1 MCSWGWLAERREQ
14 NDSGRYLDQ
23 VRAVAAWKR
32 HVGAVLTLGAVVA
45 GVLAWGAVPAKAS
58 AGVAAADAVSARH
71 VVIVGIGGLLW
82 SDVSPRTTPVLWRVA
97 EQGAV
102 GSLDVSGVGERTC
115 PVDGWLTLN
124 GGARAALPGS
134 AGGACPAGPAV
145 VRRSGLMAGGIPV
158 GARVPELSGI
168 ESYNARFHWEP
179 QWGLLGSSPGK
190 GRCVTAVGPGAGLA
204 AAGRNGWMRG
214 YLPDPPSLSPV
225 VLGECALTVVDLG
238 SLPVGGGPGVRRA
251 AVRRDDAELAAIRG
265 GMPAGATL
273 MVIAP
278 GDGRVP
284 HLRVIIVDGPG
295 YQDGVLGAASTREP
309 GLVLLTDLTP
319 TVRAWFGSGI
329 PAAAVGS
336 PLTSGQRDGSL
347 GATVGM
353 LIGQDTAAQV
363 YRTTV
368 TPFFLV
374 IGFGYAA
381 LFALIWVVPWDR
393 GEDRGRRRRAIA
405 RPVGLW
411 AASVPA
417 GTLLAG
423 LLPWAALPHPAA
435 ALYSLAAGWA
445 AIVAGIALAGPWRR
459 DPLGPAGLVA
469 AVTVGVIALDMMTGS
484 HLMRETPFGLSAL
497 VAGRFYGLGNNAV
510 VMYGAAGILC
520 AAWLGGTALRAGAR
534 GGALAVM
541 GAVTI
546 VVVVAAAWPGFGAK
560 VGGTIAMVPGF
571 VVLLAAAGSVRLPPR
586 RWALVAVSGLAL
598 VTAFALINYLV
609 PDTGHSDI
617 GHFAGQVLHG
627 GAGPTLRRK
636 IAANLGSLTANPF
649 VLVIPVVVI
658 AAGAVVAPPALLRAE
673 PVARAYRAI
682 PLLQPALSAIWLVG
696 VLGWLFED
704 SGVTVP
710 AAALPFLLPL
720 VVVILSTVSRDG
732 TPAGTGER
740 EPAAAAV

>member
-1 MCSWGWLAERREQ
+1 M
-14 NDSGRYLDQ
+14 
-23 VRAVAAWKR
+23 RAVTGWKR
-32 HVGAVLTLGAVVA
+32 H
-45 GVLAWGAVPAKAS
+45 
-58 AGVAAADAVSARH
+58 AGVAPVLGAFLAGALAWTFPLTSVAAAARVAASSRH

-82 SDVSPRTTPVLWRVA
+82 SDVSPRATPVLWRIA
-97 EQGAV
+97 GQGAV
-102 GSLDVSGVGERTC
+102 GSLDVSGVRERTC

-124 GGARAALPGS
+124 GAARAALPGS
-134 AGGACPAGPAV
+134 ASGACPAGPAV
-145 VRRSGLMAGGIPV
+145 ARRSGLIAGGIPV
-158 GARVPELSGI
+158 AARVPGLSGI
-168 ESYNARFHWEP
+168 ESYNARFHWQP

-190 GRCVTAVGPGAGLA
+190 GRCVTTVGPGAGLA
-204 AAGRNGWMRG
+204 AAGRSGWLRG

-225 VLGECALTVVDLG
+225 VLQECALTVVDLG
-238 SLPVGGGPGVRRA
+238 SLPVRGGAGVRRA
-251 AVRRDDAELAAIRG
+251 ALRRDDAELGVVRA

-273 MVIAP
+273 AVIAP
-278 GDGRVP
+278 GDGVTP
-284 HLRVIIVDGPG
+284 HLRVIVVDGPG
-295 YQDGVLGAASTREP
+295 YRDGVLGAASTREP

-329 PAAAVGS
+329 PAAVVGS
-336 PLTSGQRDGSL
+336 PLTSSHRDGSL
-347 GATVGM
+347 AAAVSM

-363 YRTTV
+363 YRATV

-381 LFALIWVVPWDR
+381 LFGAVWVLPWGR
-393 GEDRGRRRRAIA
+393 GEDRAQRRRAVT
-405 RPVGLW
+405 RVVGLW
-411 AASVPA
+411 AASVPV

-423 LLPWAALPHPAA
+423 LVPWAALPHPAA
-435 ALYSLAAGWA
+435 VLYALAAAWA
-445 AIVAGIALAGPWRR
+445 AVVTGAALAGPWRR

-469 AVTVGVIALDMMTGS
+469 AVTAGVIALDMMTGS

-520 AAWLGGTALRAGAR
+520 AAWLGGAALRTGAR
-534 GGALAVM
+534 GRAVAVM

-546 VVVVAAAWPGFGAK
+546 VVVAAAAWPGFGAK
-560 VGGTIAMVPGF
+560 VGGTVAMVPGF
-571 VVLLAAAGSVRLPPR
+571 LILLAAAASVRLTPR
-586 RWALVAVSGLAL
+586 RRALVVVSGVAL
-598 VTAFALINYLV
+598 VTVVALINYLV
-609 PDTGHSDI
+609 PGTGHSDI

-636 IAANLGSLTANPF
+636 IAANLGSLTASPF
-649 VLVIPVVVI
+649 VLVIPVAVIVAAAVI
-658 AAGAVVAPPALLRAE
+658 ARPAMLHASRVAA
-673 PVARAYRAI
+673 AYRAI

-720 VVVILSTVSRDG
+720 VAAILSAMPSDG
-732 TPAGTGER
+732 AEAGTGER